1 MEGQPYSWESMDDC
15 TANFTADV
23 TPLILAAHR
32 FIPGHN
38 ILLLRNHFE
47 ILKMLLDRG
56 ATIPVPHDVKVGRH
70 PLPATPNPPC
80 RLVALVETL
89 QKRKLRHNKRPQSQ
103 PHALEN
109 ITIAL
114 DAIQEDGIKLVN
126 IGKSAPCALACAAP
140 AVGSACRKPANYF
153 VSICT
158 HGPAIKHPCLCPA
171 ALAGHRQ
178 LHNILKAPWGCFIPF
193 FFL

>member
-1 MEGQPYSWESMDDC
+1 MLMQKGIRPKDSLLVAIRSLVAQPSCHREEYVDGAEYLLKHEEETHVEGQPYSWESMDDC

-70 PLPATPNPPC
+70 PLPATPSLPV
-80 RLVALVETL
+80 L
-89 QKRKLRHNKRPQSQ
+89 LRRVRHCQ
-103 PHALEN
+103 
-109 ITIAL
+109 
-114 DAIQEDGIKLVN
+114 
-126 IGKSAPCALACAAP
+126 
-140 AVGSACRKPANYF
+140 
-153 VSICT
+153 
-158 HGPAIKHPCLCPA
+158 
-171 ALAGHRQ
+171 
-178 LHNILKAPWGCFIPF
+178 
-193 FFL
+193 